1 MSDKRT
7 PVVFH
12 IQIINAQL
20 PPNRE
25 KACRKQHSY
34 PKPFGYFL
42 KYILHLL
49 KIKKK
54 KKVWGGEVIATVS
67 TIFLTTSFFQS
78 SAEQK

>member
-1 MSDKRT
+1 MSDRRT

-12 IQIINAQL
+12 IQIIDAQL

-25 KACRKQHSY
+25 KACRKHHSY
-34 PKPFGYFL
+34 PKPSGCFL
-42 KYILHLL
+42 KYILQLL

-54 KKVWGGEVIATVS
+54 KGGGEVIATVS